1 MTRRNREV
9 SPDEAELFHQILKD
23 AKPLKKRGPAPPRA
37 PAAATPSPGPATAPR
52 VPRVALPKSV
62 PPTPPSPLDP
72 GKAAGI
78 DKRTHERF
86 RKGEMAIDA
95 RLDLHGMTQDIAHGA
110 LTRFVERAAAAGH
123 RMLLIVTGKGGREG
137 TGVLKAETPR
147 WLNEA
152 ELRPL
157 ILAIHRARPNHG
169 GDGALYVL
177 LKRKR

>member
-1 MTRRNREV
+1 MARRPREV
-9 SPDEAELFHQILKD
+9 SPDEAELFHEILKD
-23 AKPLKKRGPAPPRA
+23 AKPLRKRGPAPPRA
-37 PAAATPSPGPATAPR
+37 PVAATPPPGPAIAPR
-52 VPRVALPKSV
+52 TIRTSPPKPI
-62 PPTPPSPLDP
+62 PPAPPPLDP

-95 RLDLHGMTQDIAHGA
+95 RLDLHGMTQDMAHGA
-110 LTRFVERAAAAGH
+110 LTRFVERGAAAGH

-152 ELRPL
+152 GLRPL

-169 GDGALYVL
+169 GEGALYVL